1 MYVCERGHVFGETGE
16 VKQCV
21 YCNVSTSFTMLCMVP
36 LGSCARSPPS
46 YNASSLGSCVHDP
59 ATACVH
65 VVYNAVHGPS
75 GVVLARHRRRTTP
88 TQLPRG
94 TMHSIVHVVSN
105 ASMVPRELC
114 PLGIELW

>member
-46 YNASSLGSCVHDP
+46 YNASSLGSCVRDP

-75 GVVLARHRRRTTP
+75 GVVPVVVHSALTFS
-88 TQLPRG
+88 LPPG
-94 TMHSIVHVVSN
+94 Y
-105 ASMVPRELC
+105 
-114 PLGIELW
+114 